1 MTELGHLLVADGL
14 LQQLEWSEQVHPA
27 LYLGAIAPDAYRIT
41 IGIDYRELHFRSSR
55 RPGQR
60 LTDFLRTYL
69 RPALA
74 GDDPEAAAFF
84 AGWLSHICTDYVW
97 RQSIRAELPD
107 LWRMVVAAP
116 RLEAVALKHQFYD
129 ECDWADIQLYR
140 LDGSHMEEVRALLS
154 GAEVRFTVPP
164 LQVGDIH
171 RWRQQVIE
179 EMLPPAN
186 YTVEA
191 PELLRLDFFQQA
203 IAQATEETLG
213 MLAWE
218 GKLARDSEE
227 VK

>member
-14 LQQLEWSEQVHPA
+14 LEHLEWSEQVRPA
-27 LYLGAIAPDAYRIT
+27 LYLGAIAPDAYRVT
-41 IGIDYRELHFRSSR
+41 IGIDYREVHFRSAR
-55 RPGQR
+55 RPGRR
-60 LTDFLRTYL
+60 LTDFLRTHL

-97 RQSIRAELPD
+97 RQRIRAELPD
-107 LWRMVVAAP
+107 LWRTVLSAP

-140 LDGSHMEEVRALLS
+140 LDGSRMEEIRWLLTQ
-154 GAEVRFTVPP
+154 AEVQFTVPP
-164 LQVGDIH
+164 LQTGDIH
-171 RWRQQVIE
+171 RWRQQVAD

-186 YTVEA
+186 YTAEAAEMVTVE
-191 PELLRLDFFQQA
+191 FFQQA
-203 IAQATEETLG
+203 IAQASEETLG

-218 GKLARDSEE
+218 GKLARNNEE
-227 VK
+227 GT

>member
-1 MTELGHLLVADGL
+1 MTELGHLLVADSL
-14 LQQLEWSEQVHPA
+14 FRQSEWSEHVRPA

-55 RPGQR
+55 HPGQR

-74 GDDPEAAAFF
+74 GGDPEAAAFF

-107 LWRMVVAAP
+107 LWRMVLAAP

-140 LDGSHMEEVRALLS
+140 QDGSRMEELS
-154 GAEVRFTVPP
+154 GALSQATAQFTVQP
-164 LQVGDIH
+164 LQVSDIH
-171 RWRQQVIE
+171 RWRQQVTE

-191 PELLRLDFFQQA
+191 PEWLSLDFFERA
-203 IAQATEETLG
+203 IAQAAEETLG

-218 GKLARDSEE
+218 SKLARNNEE
-227 VK
+227 VT